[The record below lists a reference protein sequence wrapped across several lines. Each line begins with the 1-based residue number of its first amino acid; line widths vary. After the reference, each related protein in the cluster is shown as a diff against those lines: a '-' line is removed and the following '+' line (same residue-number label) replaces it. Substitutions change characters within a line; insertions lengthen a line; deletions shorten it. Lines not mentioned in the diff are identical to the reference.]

1 MEALIRFLA
10 ERALFGNESE
20 REEAILRLRDIAL
33 AQVAMLEALTETP
46 TKEL

>member
-1 MEALIRFLA
+1 MDTIIRFLA
-10 ERALFGNESE
+10 ERAINGDAAT

-46 TKEL
+46 TKE